1 MPELPEVE
9 GLRRYLSGA
18 LVGATVARAELAA
31 FSALKTFAVP
41 LSSLL
46 GQEVERVERRGK
58 FLGIGV
64 GGSWLV
70 FHLAR
75 AGWLRWYDTLPPA
88 PAKPGRGPIALRM
101 GFEGGDA
108 DGASPADEASGAS
121 EKDGTQKVPGAS
133 GITGG
138 VRGFDLTEAGTQKKL
153 AIYVVG
159 GLEEV
164 PGIATLGADP
174 LASDFT
180 EGTFADLLAAHGRTQ
195 LKGVLRDQRIFA
207 GIGNA
212 YSDEIL
218 QAARL
223 SPFKLAGSLASE
235 DVARLY
241 AAVREELA
249 SAIER
254 ASGKPPSELK
264 DDKRNS
270 MRVHGKKGQ
279 PCPTCGTPIAEV
291 SFADSFLDYCP
302 GCQTGGKLLADRRL
316 SKLLK

>member
-9 GLRRYLSGA
+9 GLRRFLSDA

-31 FSALKTFAVP
+31 FSALKTFALP

-58 FLGIGV
+58 FLCVGV
-64 GGSWLV
+64 DGAWLA

-75 AGWLRWYDTLPPA
+75 AGWLRWYDAVPA
-88 PAKPGRGPIALRM
+88 GVAKPGRGPIALRM
-101 GFEGGDA
+101 AFAEPDA
-108 DGASPADEASGAS
+108 AGA
-121 EKDGTQKVPGAS
+121 V
-133 GITGG
+133 
-138 VRGFDLTEAGTQKKL
+138 GFDLTEAGTQKKL

-159 GLEEV
+159 ALEEV

-174 LASDFT
+174 LASDFSF
-180 EGTFADLLAAHGRTQ
+180 EAFAELLGAHGRTQ
-195 LKGVLRDQRIFA
+195 LKGVLRDQRVFA

-223 SPFKLAGSLASE
+223 SPFKLAGTLSSE
-235 DVARLY
+235 ETELLY
-241 AAVREELA
+241 GAVRDELA

-279 PCPTCGTPIAEV
+279 PCPTCGTPVAEV

-302 GCQTGGKLLADRRL
+302 GCQTGGKVLADRRL

>member
-108 DGASPADEASGAS
+108 DGASPAD
-121 EKDGTQKVPGAS
+121 DG
-133 GITGG
+133 TGG

>member
-64 GGSWLV
+64 HGSWLV

-108 DGASPADEASGAS
+108 DGASPAD
-121 EKDGTQKVPGAS
+121 DG
-133 GITGG
+133 TGG